1 MNAIDIDALLKRYFG
16 ESTGSMRRC
25 SVSELGRGECTS
37 RPYFIFKIDL
47 VNSTLFLKNQKP
59 ASYARIAHAYLST
72 IDAITQEFGAEPEQ
86 TEYQGDGVLALFPER
101 GNTAIEIVSAAIQAH
116 YAVNRLRH
124 VSSMKLFPKIVLHH
138 ADLTV
143 AKIGPWSETHRV
155 AIGLPI
161 HMVAK
166 REELIKPG
174 TIWLSESLSAK
185 FSREFRLRLLN
196 RIFAESTS
204 IERVLVPTP
213 PSVPANTIG
222 GTLFSNLRSNSAE
235 AGFSALASLNSFN
248 AISGIPT
255 YQGGISPPTNSSA
268 PLSSLFG
275 LGGSSTYQDR
285 LLAAIR
291 SLPTNPPAS
300 SAPHYEDRPVVK
312 RTPDGYEL
320 NVIHAYQECGLPLS
334 VLSPNS

>member
-1 MNAIDIDALLKRYFG
+1 MNANGIDDLLNRHFG

-101 GNTAIEIVSAAIQAH
+101 GNTAIEVVSAAIQAH
-116 YAVNRLRH
+116 YAVNKLRH
-124 VSSMKLFPKIVLHH
+124 VSGVNLYPKIVLHH

-143 AKIGPWSETHRV
+143 ANIGPWSETHRV

-161 HMVAK
+161 HAVAK
-166 REELIKPG
+166 REESIKPG
-174 TIWLSESLSAK
+174 TIWLSESLAAK
-185 FSREFRLRLLN
+185 FSREFRSRLLS
-196 RIFAESTS
+196 RIFVESTT
-204 IERVLVPTP
+204 IERVLVPAP
-213 PSVPANTIG
+213 PRSSSDTIG
-222 GTLFSNLRSNSAE
+222 NLLSGLGADQN
-235 AGFSALASLNSFN
+235 ALSLGALSSLNS
-248 AISGIPT
+248 ISGNPT
-255 YQGGISPPTNSSA
+255 YRGGLAPPNSPSA
-268 PLSSLFG
+268 PLSSLLG
-275 LGGSSTYQDR
+275 LGGTPTYQEH
-285 LLAAIR
+285 LLAALGA
-291 SLPTNPPAS
+291 LPTT
-300 SAPHYEDRPVVK
+300 PHYEDRPVVK

-320 NVIHAYQECGLPLS
+320 NVVHAYQECKFPLT
-334 VLSPNS
+334 VLSSA